1 MLRRVNPVVLIS
13 IITVLILSIAIL
25 AVAKTGGGRDAAVG
39 AAMGQVGKPYAMGT
53 DGPGTFS
60 CTGLVRH
67 ALRSA
72 GVDDNAPW
80 DHMAYLGAYPTVS
93 DPQPGDVV
101 VYPDG
106 AAMYV
111 GNGQIVMANHVD
123 GSVGTYGI
131 NEVGTPVGFA
141 SPYGGATDPAE
152 PAGQKAVDPALA
164 PAEDPTFVDP
174 GATGPAML
182 DQPVIDP
189 MVKDPTFVDPGATG
203 PAMLDQPVI
212 DQPVIDQPVIDQP
225 VIDPMAE
232 DPALAEPV
240 LADPVPVDPM
250 VP

>member
-1 MLRRVNPVVLIS
+1 MLRRVNPVVLIGL
-13 IITVLILSIAIL
+13 ITVLILSIAIL

-93 DPQPGDVV
+93 DPEPGDVV

-111 GNGQIVMANHVD
+111 GNGQIVMANHAD

-141 SPYGGATDPAE
+141 SPYGGATDPAV
-152 PAGQKAVDPALA
+152 PAGQKAVDPAALADQKAVDPALA
-164 PAEDPTFVDP
+164 PAAVDPMLDQPMLDQPMLDQPVIDPMAEDPTFVDP
-174 GATGPAML
+174 GATDPAML
-182 DQPVIDP
+182 DQ
-189 MVKDPTFVDPGATG
+189 
-203 PAMLDQPVI
+203 L
-212 DQPVIDQPVIDQP
+212 
-225 VIDPMAE
+225 VIDPMAV